1 MLSLDKIL
9 ESSKKLFKKNAGE
22 QVPVIGLDV
31 SHHYVRLTQLEP
43 KGDRWVLLNMVSKAL
58 DPAIVDETALEME
71 LTKALIQARKE
82 GRFTT
87 DKVAV
92 SLPITSA
99 VVKVVNI
106 PILSDAE
113 LNIAVENGSLWSS
126 SIQLPEELSAYSI
139 FWQILS
145 KDEAKNQMSVLFVA
159 SRKAEIDKMVELL
172 AKAGLDALVV
182 DVRCF
187 ALRNVLRLNEEK
199 NSKALAAFLEISAE
213 ENYVIFVDGG
223 MPYIYDIF
231 VSEEDVHLLK
241 SGEFQSN
248 SPLFSRIAD
257 QVRSSFQSFLV
268 QSGKTTIERVSFVSS
283 LPNAAIILAGLKSS
297 MPDFSMTLAD
307 PFVDL
312 IVPENLKQR
321 VEVEKNKSSFVA
333 SLGLATRRLDIFGYF
348 KFVTAV
354 SNINLLPNRE
364 DRVEEQKR
372 KTLVSDNIKRLGLAV
387 TAVGFVALITS
398 VIANFYSGVI
408 DDAQTLEAR
417 SAALTASIKQQ
428 EEQLAAL
435 NSFVNVRAARNE
447 RFLAVKVLNGLPRT
461 ILVKELKINAEGTS
475 SMMLV
480 ARDPSQ
486 FSIFLTTLSQNK
498 DIRSPKIETVEV
510 DSSQPN
516 RRDLQIAKI
525 TFTLR

>member
-1 MLSLDKIL
+1 
-9 ESSKKLFKKNAGE
+9 
-22 QVPVIGLDV
+22 
-31 SHHYVRLTQLEP
+31 
-43 KGDRWVLLNMVSKAL
+43 MVSRAL
-58 DPAIVDETALEME
+58 DPEVVEEAALEME
-71 LTKALIQARKE
+71 LHKALLQARKE

-106 PILSDAE
+106 PLLNETE
-113 LNIAVENGSLWSS
+113 LNIAVENGSLWTS
-126 SIQLPEELSAYSI
+126 SIQLPEDLSAYSI
-139 FWQILS
+139 FWQVLA

-159 SRKAEIDKMVELL
+159 SRRSEIDKMVDTL

-199 NSKALAAFLEISAE
+199 NNKSLAAFLEISAD

-231 VSEEDVHLLK
+231 ISEDDIQFLK
-241 SGEFQSN
+241 AGEFQST

-268 QSGKTTIERVSFVSS
+268 QSGKTTIERVTFVSS
-283 LPNAAIILAGLKSS
+283 LPNAAVVLAGLKGS

-312 IVPENLKQR
+312 IIPENLKER
-321 VEVEKNKSSFVA
+321 VAVEKNKSSFTA
-333 SLGLATRRLDIFGYF
+333 SLGLATRRLDILGYF

-364 DRVEEQKR
+364 ERVEEQKR
-372 KTLVSDNIKRLGLAV
+372 KSLVSDNVKRIGLAV
-387 TAVGFVALITS
+387 SAIGLVALITS
-398 VIANFYSGVI
+398 TIANFYTGVIEDVEKLTDRSGVLTQSI
-408 DDAQTLEAR
+408 QQKEA
-417 SAALTASIKQQ
+417 
-428 EEQLAAL
+428 ELAAV
-435 NSFVNVRAARNE
+435 NSFVNVRYARNE

-461 ILVKELKINAEGTS
+461 VLVKEFKLNAEGQS
-475 SMMLV
+475 SMLLV
-480 ARDPSQ
+480 SRDPSQ
-486 FSIFLTTLSQNK
+486 FSVFLATLSQNK
-498 DIRSPKIETVEV
+498 EIRTPKIETVEV
-510 DSSQPN
+510 DTSQPN
-516 RRDLQIAKI
+516 RKDLQVAKI
-525 TFTLR
+525 TFSMR